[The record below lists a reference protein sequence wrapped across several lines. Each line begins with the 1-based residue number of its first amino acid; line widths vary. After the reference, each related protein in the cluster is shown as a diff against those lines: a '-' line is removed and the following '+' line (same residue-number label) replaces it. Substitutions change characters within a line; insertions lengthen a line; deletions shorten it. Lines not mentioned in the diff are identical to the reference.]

1 VKSRKSSKNSGGAAA
16 AIDRPNGHAAA
27 SAFPHAPL
35 AAAAVE
41 VAPRD
46 VANARGG
53 VSIPR
58 DIAASDDARE
68 SSVAGAADSHAACP
82 DREAYAEAAPP
93 RPSSKAA
100 RSEEAFP
107 GPTEIAALENGPS
120 FVRAVASRVDLVG
133 VSAHLVCSGDEKISK
148 AELDRL
154 RQLLFDDPA
163 GVEEPPRIDFGDLAK
178 PTGGQ

>member
-1 VKSRKSSKNSGGAAA
+1 MKSRKSAKNSGGAATTC
-16 AIDRPNGHAAA
+16 RPNGHATPPV
-27 SAFPHAPL
+27 FPHAAL
-35 AAAAVE
+35 VAAAVE
-41 VAPRD
+41 ETPRD

-58 DIAASDDARE
+58 DTAASDDARE

-82 DREAYAEAAPP
+82 DREACAEAAPP
-93 RPSSKAA
+93 RPSSKAS
-100 RSEEAFP
+100 RSEDAFP
-107 GPTEIAALENGPS
+107 GPTEIAALESGSS

-133 VSAHLVCSGDEKISK
+133 VSAHLVRSEDEKISK

-163 GVEEPPRIDFGDLAK
+163 GAEEPPRIDFGDLAK
-178 PTGGQ
+178 PMGGQ

>member
-1 VKSRKSSKNSGGAAA
+1 M
-16 AIDRPNGHAAA
+16 
-27 SAFPHAPL
+27 
-35 AAAAVE
+35 
-41 VAPRD
+41 
-46 VANARGG
+46 ANTRGG

-82 DREAYAEAAPP
+82 DREACAEAAPP
-93 RPSSKAA
+93 RPSEKSA

-133 VSAHLVCSGDEKISK
+133 VSAHLVCSRDEKISK

-163 GVEEPPRIDFGDLAK
+163 GSEDPPRIDFGDLAK